1 MWAEHCSHVACLAVL
16 GHSRTIL
23 WTPLQHQRA
32 AQAAFIP
39 GAFGYGACV
48 LVTMLATQTRSSNM
62 RIRPWM
68 AVMLLVLILGLGYI
82 VVRDDGADDEPVPSP
97 NFKSEEE
104 LGP

>member
-1 MWAEHCSHVACLAVL
+1 
-16 GHSRTIL
+16 
-23 WTPLQHQRA
+23 
-32 AQAAFIP
+32 
-39 GAFGYGACV
+39 
-48 LVTMLATQTRSSNM
+48 MLATQTRSSNM

-82 VVRDDGADDEPVPSP
+82 VVRGDGADDEPVPSP